1 MLESHLKSFELN
13 SIFAAQITLFPPQL
27 GVSKFGHIKGIG
39 NINVFLNREIFAIS
53 CIYNRYRCFC
63 FQIAANC
70 NIIVLNNENIHSLS
84 KKYDSADTYIT
95 MDFITF
101 HKFKQKR
108 SISMWML
115 LFILTCRFNKQ
126 FCLFQ
131 LLLYKLNYSHF
142 SAVSAS
148 WANLENSCVSA
159 VSLSVRGS
167 NFVKQFYY
175 YLFFCYKRKSLS
187 F

>member
-39 NINVFLNREIFAIS
+39 NINVFLNRETFAIS
-53 CIYNRYRCFC
+53 CIYNRYRCYC

-108 SISMWML
+108 SISM
-115 LFILTCRFNKQ
+115 
-126 FCLFQ
+126 
-131 LLLYKLNYSHF
+131 
-142 SAVSAS
+142 
-148 WANLENSCVSA
+148 
-159 VSLSVRGS
+159 
-167 NFVKQFYY
+167 
-175 YLFFCYKRKSLS
+175 
-187 F
+187 

>member
-27 GVSKFGHIKGIG
+27 GVSKFGRIKGIG

-53 CIYNRYRCFC
+53 CIYNRYRCYC

-70 NIIVLNNENIHSLS
+70 KIIVLNNENIHSLS

-126 FCLFQ
+126 FCL
-131 LLLYKLNYSHF
+131 LKLYFTSSIIAI
-142 SAVSAS
+142 SAPSPRLGPILRTLVYPPFLSA
-148 WANLENSCVSA
+148 
-159 VSLSVRGS
+159 
-167 NFVKQFYY
+167 
-175 YLFFCYKRKSLS
+175 
-187 F
+187 

>member
-27 GVSKFGHIKGIG
+27 GVSKFGHTKGIG
-39 NINVFLNREIFAIS
+39 NIYAFLNREIFAIS
-53 CIYNRYRCFC
+53 CIYNRYRCYC
-63 FQIAANC
+63 FQIAPNC
-70 NIIVLNNENIHSLS
+70 KIIVLSNYNIPSLS

-126 FCLFQ
+126 FCL
-131 LLLYKLNYSHF
+131 LKLYFTSSIIAI
-142 SAVSAS
+142 SAPSPRLGPILRTLVYPPFLSA
-148 WANLENSCVSA
+148 
-159 VSLSVRGS
+159 
-167 NFVKQFYY
+167 
-175 YLFFCYKRKSLS
+175 
-187 F
+187 